1 MLKVVLDKQTG
12 TVTLLPEGAL
22 SAQDFEC
29 ASSIIDPYLEKSG
42 NLKGVIILTQSFP
55 GWESFGALLKH
66 FKFVKDHHEKVSKV
80 ALVTDSLLGD
90 IAEIIAGHF
99 VSAEIKHFPFDE
111 LNVAQNWILNP

>member
-1 MLKVVLDKQTG
+1 MLKVELDEANG

-22 SAQDFEC
+22 SAQDFEH

-42 NLKGVIILTQSFP
+42 YLKGVIILIKSFP
-55 GWESFGALLKH
+55 GWDSVGALLKH

-80 ALVTDSLLGD
+80 ALVTDSVLGD
-90 IAEIIAGHF
+90 IGENIAGHF

-111 LNVAQNWILNP
+111 LNVAQNWIVNS

>member
-1 MLKVVLDKQTG
+1 MLKVELDEANG

-22 SAQDFEC
+22 TAQDFEY
-29 ASSIIDPYLEKSG
+29 AAGVIDPYLEKSEY
-42 NLKGVIILTQSFP
+42 LKGVIILTKAFP
-55 GWESFGALLKH
+55 GWESFGAFLKH

-90 IAEIIAGHF
+90 IGEYIAGHF

-111 LNVAQNWILNP
+111 LNVAQNWIVNS